1 MKRVNLCVSDE
12 EVALL
17 ERVAEWQ
24 SKMIPGAK
32 PLITAIAAQ
41 CFRAGLSEAV
51 AKVDGSKAK
60 VAVKKPVK
68 R

>member
-1 MKRVNLCVSDE
+1 MKRVNLCVSDD

-24 SKMIPGAK
+24 TKMIPGAN

-41 CFRAGLSEAV
+41 CFRAGLAEAV
-51 AKVDGSKAK
+51 AKVDGSKVNAR
-60 VAVKKPVK
+60 VKKPVK